1 MPRARSETYDL
12 ATTTF
17 YHCISRCVRRA
28 FLCGQDPYTG
38 QDFSHRKEWVESRL
52 FALANIFAVE
62 LYAYAVMA
70 NHLHI
75 VVRVRPDVAIAW
87 TDEEVVA
94 RYTSLFKTAARSLE
108 PLTNNERTQR
118 IKLWRERLTDLSWF
132 MRTLNENIARR
143 ANKEDGC
150 TGRFWEGR
158 FTSQPLLDEDA
169 VLTCMV
175 YVDLNPVR
183 SGEVESLD
191 DSSRTSI
198 ASRLRCAT
206 RGEPLKG
213 LTPFSDQCDSSSS
226 IPMNFLDY
234 VQLLEWTG
242 RCSRAFG
249 PAARLRGRPPLVLV
263 QRQLASDAWLNSMQP
278 SGLRA
283 TALGSAESLRTFA
296 RTKSKRWVHGL
307 RRAITRSAA

>member
-28 FLCGQDPYTG
+28 FLCGEDPYTG
-38 QDFSHRKEWVESRL
+38 QDFSHRKQWVETRM
-52 FALANIFAVE
+52 FALAEIFAVE

-75 VVRVRPDVAIAW
+75 VLRVRPDVAQSW
-87 TDEEVVA
+87 TNDEVVK
-94 RYTSLFKTAARSLE
+94 RYSSLFKTAPRILETLSAKERSE
-108 PLTNNERTQR
+108 Q
-118 IKLWRERLTDLSWF
+118 IAVWRERLTNLSWF
-132 MRTLNENIARR
+132 MRTLNEHVARR

-183 SGEVESLD
+183 SGEVQSLD
-191 DSSRTSI
+191 APSRTSI
-198 ASRLRCAT
+198 ARRLRCEAT
-206 RGEPLKG
+206 GSPSG
-213 LTPFSDQCDSSSS
+213 LTPFADQCSSSSS
-226 IPMNFLDY
+226 IPMNFVDY
-234 VQLLEWTG
+234 VELLDWTG

-249 PAARLRGRPPLVLV
+249 PAARLRGRPPALLVHRKLE
-263 QRQLASDAWLNSMQP
+263 SEAWLRAMQP
-278 SGLRA
+278 GGLRV
-283 TALGSAESLRTFA
+283 TAVGSVESLAKFA
-296 RTKSKRWVHGL
+296 RARGKRWVRGKRHG
-307 RRAITRSAA
+307 TKSAA